1 VSQKRKQIL
10 ELIQMLNYTQARK
23 ERELKAKEGKKKEV
37 PTTSATTATT
47 TKEPVEKSISPPPL
61 KRRKEGG
68 KLFDSRIDRLIEL
81 D

>member
-1 VSQKRKQIL
+1 MSQKRKQIL

-37 PTTSATTATT
+37 PTTSAT
-47 TKEPVEKSISPPPL
+47 KEPVEKSISPPPL